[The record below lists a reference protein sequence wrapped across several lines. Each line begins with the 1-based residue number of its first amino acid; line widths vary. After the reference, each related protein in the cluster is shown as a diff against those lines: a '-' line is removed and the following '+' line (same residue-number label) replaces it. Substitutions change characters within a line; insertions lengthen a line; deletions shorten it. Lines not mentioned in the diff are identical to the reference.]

1 MVTGQGAK
9 GLVWEGL
16 FAIFRDTGACLEAVS
31 KKAQPGF
38 LQGALQRLGFDLRY
52 LLCHSNK

>member
-1 MVTGQGAK
+1 MVTGKGTK

-16 FAIFRDTGACLEAVS
+16 FAILRDAGACLEAVS

-38 LQGALQRLGFDLRY
+38 LQGGTSKVRLKGLI
-52 LLCHSNK
+52 

>member
-1 MVTGQGAK
+1 MVTGKGTK

-16 FAIFRDTGACLEAVS
+16 FAIFRDAGVCLEAVS

-38 LQGALQRLGFDLRY
+38 LQGALQRLG
-52 LLCHSNK
+52 SKV